1 MVFGAGNAAL
11 HFYTGSSLIGSLTA
25 GTGTNT
31 ISFNGSGNG
40 TFSNPIANFHTIT
53 KQDDG
58 TWTLSG
64 VVSGPTV
71 LNVTQGTLILSAAN
85 TYSGAT
91 TINSGT
97 LIVDGSIANSATT
110 VNNGGTLAGTGT
122 VGNVTVAN
130 GGTFAAGSGV
140 PGTSMTVAGNL
151 AFQSGA
157 LYVIQLNPTSTTF
170 ANVTGTASLA
180 GTVNANFRIGQLS
193 DEAIRHPAISRHR
206 RHVSALTTT
215 NLPAGFAASLG
226 YTGNDVLLN
235 LTATLGALSAGGL
248 NVNQQNVANA
258 LNNFFNSG
266 GMLPP
271 NFLDIFG
278 LTGSALGHPQQ

>member
-40 TFSNPIANFHTIT
+40 MFSNPIANFHTIT

-180 GTVNANFRIGQLS
+180 GTVNANFASGSYLTKQYVILQSAGIGGTF
-193 DEAIRHPAISRHR
+193 
-206 RHVSALTTT
+206 SALTTT